1 MDKEVLVLL
10 IKHQMKEMRISQ
22 FNTET
27 VKRSI
32 GNVAGQIGIP
42 KEKLFEVIKPIIC
55 SMLRDLEKEIESIEF
70 KK

>member
-1 MDKEVLVLL
+1 
-10 IKHQMKEMRISQ
+10 MRISQ

-32 GNVAGQIGIP
+32 GSVAGQIGIP